1 MTAPEM
7 IRLGLENLLHTKLR
21 TILTILGVV
30 VGIGAL
36 ASMVSFGTGMQRNI
50 TDAFKQTDL
59 FTSLIVTAG
68 DVGEISGPEDV
79 AELMKEPP
87 KPLTDSTV
95 VAIRSVEGVDIAFP
109 QITFPVRIEMDGRE
123 TRTTLRGI
131 PAAMGAYKPFSDLIY
146 GEFFSEDDE
155 RVAVLRMEVLED
167 IGLTIADP
175 DTQTVPAH
183 DDSAGGMLAVPPDS
197 IIGRPIDV
205 VTAVM
210 DPSRMVGG
218 ALAGLMPGAEIFRE
232 AAGELRIGG
241 IIEPEHDFSA
251 QGFRGGVFVPIE
263 TADSI
268 PRLGFSSVW
277 DLLGDS
283 GSRGKYASIYV
294 RVRDMAGLEAVRTVL
309 VDEMGL
315 SVFSIADQF
324 NEMKRGFV
332 ILDSVLAAVGTVA
345 LFVAALGIVNTMVM
359 SILERTREI
368 GIMKAIGA
376 SDAQIR
382 TIFLAEAATIG
393 AAGAVLGLVLGWL
406 VTRVANMVVNARFMP
421 AGEDP
426 INLFYFPAWLI
437 FGAIGFS
444 ILVSLLAGVYPAGR
458 AARVDPVRAL
468 RHD

>member
-1 MTAPEM
+1 MAGPDM

-21 TILTILGVV
+21 TVLTILGVV

-36 ASMVSFGTGMQRNI
+36 ASMVSFGTGMQRNV

-68 DVGEISGPEDV
+68 DIDEISGPEDV
-79 AELMKEPP
+79 AELMKKPP

-95 VAIRSVEGVDIAFP
+95 IAIRGVEGVDIVFP
-109 QITFPVRIEMDGRE
+109 QITFPVRLEMNGRE

-131 PAAMGAYKPFSDLIY
+131 PAAMGAYKPFSDLVY
-146 GEFFSEDDE
+146 GEFFSKNDE

-167 IGLTIADP
+167 MGLTVADP
-175 DTQTVPAH
+175 DTGAATAP
-183 DDSAGGMLAVPPDS
+183 DDSAGAMVAVPPDS
-197 IIGRPIDV
+197 IIGRPLEV

-210 DPSRMVGG
+210 DPSGI
-218 ALAGLMPGAEIFRE
+218 AGSPLLGIMPGQELFQE
-232 AAGELRIGG
+232 AAGELRIVG
-241 IIEPEHDFSA
+241 ILEAQNDFSA
-251 QGFRGGVFVPIE
+251 QGFRGGIFVPIE

-277 DLLGDS
+277 DLLGDG
-283 GSRGKYASIYV
+283 GSHGKYASIYV
-294 RVRDMAGLEAVRTVL
+294 RVRDMTDLEAVRTAL

-324 NEMKRGFV
+324 NEIKRGFV

-382 TIFLAEAATIG
+382 TVFLAEAATIG

-426 INLFYFPAWLI
+426 VNLFYFPAWLI
-437 FGAIGFS
+437 LGAIGFS